1 MTGIGHISE
10 LLKFTKDKP
19 HWFMMMKTDYCN
31 TGAFEIAK
39 SVITGMRWQSY
50 VAHSFPY
57 WLRSLFD
64 KELTYQ

>member
-1 MTGIGHISE
+1 
-10 LLKFTKDKP
+10 
-19 HWFMMMKTDYCN
+19 MMMKTDYCN

-39 SVITGMRWQSY
+39 SVITGMWWQSY